1 MLFHSSLGYALFRA
15 HKVYD
20 FERSYI
26 AIEEYVSRFAE
37 VFELIAYHPFGSDDE
52 AQMYRNAACN
62 DTLPEHL
69 IEFLVKHLPE
79 PIKGNEH
86 SYSLS
91 LPTSSMSHPIV
102 VSTNIAC
109 SRGVFHDEIMRGV
122 RMHID
127 TFFEDMKAKAY
138 VTGQREVPAEEER

>member
-127 TFFEDMKAKAY
+127 TFFEDMKREDLEKA
-138 VTGQREVPAEEER
+138 QLRLA